1 MQNLILD
8 VEAALNFAKHSDES
22 IFIILETEKG
32 LSGPLVVDDTKVRGN
47 FKAHQI
53 PLPKAKSDPAEL
65 ELLSSWLHSYHFEE
79 LFNKEEGFLHD

>member
-1 MQNLILD
+1 MRNLILD
-8 VEAALNFAKHSDES
+8 VEAALNFAKTAAIQSS
-22 IFIILETEKG
+22 SFSKPKKASPVRSL
-32 LSGPLVVDDTKVRGN
+32 LNDTKVRGN